1 MSEPQGSSRRKWDQS
16 VALTGATPVT
26 LQPVKSVTTS
36 TLLLKKL
43 VLSITSHGAAEVFL
57 ARDTNGSPF
66 TVCAHTDAAAAA
78 GVLSVVTW
86 DFAGD
91 GVELT
96 LGKSLV
102 VLTGATMTGVVSGEG
117 WEIFTP

>member
-16 VALTGATPVT
+16 VALTAATPVAIQT
-26 LQPVKSVTTS
+26 VKSATTS
-36 TLLLKKL
+36 TILVKKI
-43 VLSITSHGAAEVFL
+43 VLSITTHGAADVFI
-57 ARDTNGSPF
+57 ARDTNGTPF
-66 TVCAHTDAAAAA
+66 VIAKHTDAAAAA

-96 LGKSLV
+96 LGKNFE
-102 VLTGATMTGVVSGEG
+102 VLTGATMAGVVSAEG
-117 WEIFTP
+117 WEIYTP